1 MHKFPH
7 FHVVEVTLI
16 EEISLLLLHPE
27 TLIEDTLSEY
37 TPVVE
42 DTLFDDNS
50 VEKHFDI
57 LTDESLEENLEKPVV
72 EDTSDED
79 KTIDAIFQIWSNF
92 SNSFNV
98 LIWLWLFSLLF

>member
-1 MHKFPH
+1 MLLNLPYLFLFQVFSNFPCCHCKFPH

-16 EEISLLLLHPE
+16 EEISLLLFPE
-27 TLIEDTLSEY
+27 TLFEENLSEF

-72 EDTSDED
+72 EETSDED
-79 KTIDAIFQIWSNF
+79 KTIDAIFQI
-92 SNSFNV
+92 
-98 LIWLWLFSLLF
+98 